1 MLVIDTI
8 TPASADD
15 LVALAGKAPNGASNL
30 GKDAFVSPVKD
41 FYLTN
46 PIARASA
53 VMAECSA
60 LAAGGFQQAAE

>member
-1 MLVIDTI
+1 MLAIDTI
-8 TPASADD
+8 TPASSDD
-15 LVALAGKAPNGASNL
+15 LVALAAKASNP
-30 GKDAFVSPVKD
+30 GGGAAFVSPVKD